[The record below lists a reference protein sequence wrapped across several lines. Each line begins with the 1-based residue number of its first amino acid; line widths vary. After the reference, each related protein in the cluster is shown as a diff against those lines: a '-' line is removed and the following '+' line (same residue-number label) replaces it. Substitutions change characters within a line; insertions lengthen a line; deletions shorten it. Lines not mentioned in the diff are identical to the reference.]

1 MCGSIATRRR
11 GMNWRP
17 NCHSTKP
24 QYPLSF
30 PPGLFRLP
38 ALQFNI
44 MKTTTLFAFA
54 AVMFGIS
61 SPLTAGGAYQAT
73 GPIIELTDSK
83 IVIQKDK
90 EKWEFARTADTK
102 VTGEM
107 KVGSKVTILYTMAA
121 TSVEVKPPAKETPAT
136 TDKPAKG
143 SDKSGKGSDKSTKK
157 KASSGG

>member
-1 MCGSIATRRR
+1 
-11 GMNWRP
+11 
-17 NCHSTKP
+17 
-24 QYPLSF
+24 
-30 PPGLFRLP
+30 
-38 ALQFNI
+38 
-44 MKTTTLFAFA
+44 
-54 AVMFGIS
+54 MFGIS
-61 SPLTAGGAYQAT
+61 SPVIAGGAYQAT

-121 TSVEVKPPAKETPAT
+121 TSVEVKPPGKETPTPTDKPAKS

-143 SDKSGKGSDKSTKK
+143 ADKSTKK
-157 KASSGG
+157 KASSAG

>member
-1 MCGSIATRRR
+1 M
-11 GMNWRP
+11 
-17 NCHSTKP
+17 
-24 QYPLSF
+24 
-30 PPGLFRLP
+30 
-38 ALQFNI
+38 LQFNT

-54 AVMFGIS
+54 AVLFGIS
-61 SPLTAGGAYQAT
+61 SPLIAGGAYQAT

-121 TSVEVKPPAKETPAT
+121 TSVEVKPASKEAPAPVE
-136 TDKPAKG
+136 KPAKPAE
-143 SDKSGKGSDKSTKK
+143 KSTKK
-157 KASSGG
+157 KGS